1 MLCHPAGSSESA
13 VPFKKLPA
21 GAQSLYVVSS
31 LRENDERTGQLV
43 SSRSPYG
50 VSVQQW
56 LNSKMVGQEEV
67 ALSLSPEDKQFM
79 PCFSTIQSDIPI
91 VLFL

>member
-1 MLCHPAGSSESA
+1 LNVSLMLCHPAGSSESA

-56 LNSKMVGQEEV
+56 LNSKMVGQEAENEV
-67 ALSLSPEDKQFM
+67 KRSGHRE
-79 PCFSTIQSDIPI
+79 
-91 VLFL
+91 

>member
-1 MLCHPAGSSESA
+1 MPCHPGGSSES
-13 VPFKKLPA
+13 A

-31 LRENDERTGQLV
+31 LLVNVERTGQLV

-56 LNSKMVGQEEV
+56 LNSKMVGQEAENKFKR
-67 ALSLSPEDKQFM
+67 SGYRE
-79 PCFSTIQSDIPI
+79 
-91 VLFL
+91 